1 MEQLNTGGKAN
12 SHWKMLAQAYHSLLL
27 TSNSGNL
34 LPNREIPASINNGT
48 SSIKPN
54 IQYPGGNEINQQQ
67 INNYVNEQNK
77 NIINELNKKMCFI
90 ERKQF
95 ELQQKNEFYEKMILD
110 LINENKNFKA
120 RLDSHDIIIDKHA
133 TVIDVTSNSLYNC
146 IHLFNEDTNKLQKH
160 LEDNSTRINF
170 IMHNIGST
178 NFNSPS
184 RSIVSTESSTS
195 IEKNDSPFQTSAF
208 VYTNSNITNCLNGH
222 PKHDINNMDIEDKL
236 SDKKNG
242 EN

>member
-1 MEQLNTGGKAN
+1 MEQLNSNGKPN

-34 LPNREIPASINNGT
+34 LPSRDLPVSINNGT

-77 NIINELNKKMCFI
+77 NLINELNKKICFI

-120 RLDSHDIIIDKHA
+120 RLDAHDIIIDKHA
-133 TVIDVTSNSLYNC
+133 TVLDVTSSSLYNC
-146 IHLFNEDTNKLQKH
+146 IHLFNEDTSKLQKNV
-160 LEDNSTRINF
+160 EDNSTRINF
-170 IMHNIGST
+170 IMHNLGIT

-208 VYTNSNITNCLNGH
+208 VYTNNNVTPCLNNLPKHEITN
-222 PKHDINNMDIEDKL
+222 MDVEDKL
-236 SDKKNG
+236 NDKKCG